1 MSPPDSFI
9 YGDYLFELGLVDDV
23 ARQDLLEMEQG
34 MKDAAASEQWR
45 EAWEV
50 SSLTLTKSKD
60 LGIASTCFGVRK
72 IAKAKPCIQLKL
84 LNDQTKIKKS
94 YSCNES
100 WSVLCLNAAMK
111 VLVIVFELIN

>member
-50 SSLTLTKSKD
+50 SSLT
-60 LGIASTCFGVRK
+60 
-72 IAKAKPCIQLKL
+72 
-84 LNDQTKIKKS
+84 
-94 YSCNES
+94 
-100 WSVLCLNAAMK
+100 
-111 VLVIVFELIN
+111 

>member
-1 MSPPDSFI
+1 MGTPELAINLKGLAVGNGGMSPPDSFI

-50 SSLTLTKSKD
+50 SSLT
-60 LGIASTCFGVRK
+60 
-72 IAKAKPCIQLKL
+72 
-84 LNDQTKIKKS
+84 
-94 YSCNES
+94 
-100 WSVLCLNAAMK
+100 
-111 VLVIVFELIN
+111 